1 MNIFFLRSYL
11 TRRHHSPLFWQK
23 ITVFSVTFI
32 SFALYH
38 ASRKNLSGVKVS
50 VANDWVNGTTYFG
63 QNSTKPLFNTVTEAK
78 KFLGFLDALFMAFYA
93 GALFFWG
100 YLGDRLNPRN
110 VVTFGMITSGISL
123 GLFSLVPYYLGFYDI
138 PWYLVMWAFFG
149 VAQACG
155 WPNNVAIMGNWFG
168 KGGNGDKNS
177 GTGFILGLWS
187 ANQSVGN
194 IFGSLLVSI
203 VIKFGYMRT
212 FIVNVV
218 LLFLGAV
225 LVQKGI
231 HPSPRDYQDLNQS
244 GDSSFNEDADED
256 ENHHDIPQPVATGD
270 ADITVRVRSSS
281 NSSRQSPTNQQDSR
295 HESREHVSLS
305 KALLLPGVLPYCLC
319 NACLKLVNYAFFFW
333 LPFYLAGN
341 YHWSESVANGLSI
354 WYDIGGIFGS
364 VLGGLISDRIGFR
377 TPVIMGMLM
386 ASILCL
392 LVYANLGASQVM
404 NMIVMFFLGASIA
417 GPYNLI
423 VGTISVDLGTQKA
436 LRGNKEAMSTVSG
449 LIDGTGSAGSAV
461 GQILVPFVQDTFG
474 WSRVFYMF
482 IFANVLAII
491 CLLQRFIQDV
501 REMKA
506 LRNSPTIRIE

>member
-1 MNIFFLRSYL
+1 MILRIKTNIFN
-11 TRRHHSPLFWQK
+11 RHYPPLFWQK
-23 ITVFSVTFI
+23 IVVFIVTFI

-50 VANDWVNGTTYFG
+50 IANDWINGTTYYG
-63 QNSTKPLFNTVTEAK
+63 QNATTPLFGKITEAK

-110 VVTFGMITSGISL
+110 VVTFGMVTSAISL
-123 GLFSLVPYYLGFYDI
+123 GLFSLLPYYLNFYNI

-168 KGGNGDKNS
+168 KGSGKNN

-187 ANQSVGN
+187 ANQSFGN
-194 IFGSLLVSI
+194 IFGSIIVSI
-203 VIKFGYMRT
+203 IIKFGYMRT
-212 FIVNVV
+212 FIVNVLL
-218 LLFLGAV
+218 LLFGAF
-225 LVQKGI
+225 LVQYGI
-231 HPSPRDYQDLNQS
+231 QPSPKDYHDLN
-244 GDSSFNEDADED
+244 DSAEVDSD
-256 ENHHDIPQPVATGD
+256 ENSIVDYSQVDPSQTASMIDSNV
-270 ADITVRVRSSS
+270 TVRVRSSS
-281 NSSRQSPTNQQDSR
+281 NSSRNSNANGSSEP
-295 HESREHVSLS
+295 EIKEHVSLS
-305 KALLLPGVLPYCLC
+305 RAILLPGVLPYCLC

-333 LPFYLAGN
+333 LPFYLSGN
-341 YHWSESVANGLSI
+341 YHWSEAAANRLSV

-364 VLGGLISDRIGFR
+364 VLGGIISDRLGYR
-377 TPVIMGMLM
+377 TPVIMGMLVI
-386 ASILCL
+386 SILCL
-392 LVYANLGASQVM
+392 FIYSNLAASQFL
-404 NMIVMFFLGASIA
+404 NMIVMFLLGASIA

-449 LIDGTGSAGSAV
+449 LIDGTGSAGSAF
-461 GQILVPFVQDTFG
+461 GQILIPFIQDNFG

-482 IFANVLAII
+482 IITNVLAIV
-491 CLLQRFIQDV
+491 CLLQRFVQDI

-506 LRNSPTIRIE
+506 IRNSLTVRI